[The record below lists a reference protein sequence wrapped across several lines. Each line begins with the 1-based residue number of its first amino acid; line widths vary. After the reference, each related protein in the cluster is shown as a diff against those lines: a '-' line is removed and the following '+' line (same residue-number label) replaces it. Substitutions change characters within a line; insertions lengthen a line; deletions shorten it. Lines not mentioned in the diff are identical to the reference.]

1 MSGPEVRLVA
11 LCDHAIIGQDGKVS
25 LLGIF
30 RTINVSGLPAEHP
43 RMYLVAILA
52 LEAGAHSVVVQLHR
66 PDGSPAMP
74 NPPEI
79 SVQGAAGQD
88 VNVIVELNKINF
100 GTYGVHHFSI
110 EVDGGP
116 TGTVA
121 VSIDAMNP
129 PGGQGRRAN

>member
-1 MSGPEVRLVA
+1 MSAPEIRLVA
-11 LCDHAIIGQDGKVS
+11 LCDHALVGQDGKVS

-79 SVQGAAGQD
+79 SVHGVAGQD

-100 GTYGVHHFSI
+100 GSYGVHHFSI
-110 EVDGGP
+110 EVDGAA

-121 VSIDAMNP
+121 VSIEQMTP
-129 PGGQGRRAN
+129 PAQGRRAN